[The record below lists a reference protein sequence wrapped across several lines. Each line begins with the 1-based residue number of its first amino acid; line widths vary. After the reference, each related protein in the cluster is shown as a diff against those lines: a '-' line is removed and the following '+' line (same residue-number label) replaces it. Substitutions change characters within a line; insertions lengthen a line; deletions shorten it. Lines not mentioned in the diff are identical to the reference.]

1 MSSTVYSLFNMFY
14 YPSNLGGEL
23 GVYYPRNSLMGCAN
37 LKKNDIIILHCN
49 HKLSDEEYERVHK
62 PMCASI
68 DDEVL
73 YILKPVDYY
82 SGEGSTLV
90 DYKVTQIYY
99 DLDGIL
105 DMYDNEFTKSIL
117 FLRSIGF
124 TDAIEAGEVYNM
136 LKDNVPN
143 FDIEEEDDLG
153 DDSDIDFIIHG

>member
-1 MSSTVYSLFNMFY
+1 MFY

-23 GVYYPRNSLMGCAN
+23 AINCPRNSLMGCAN

-68 DDEVL
+68 DDNAL
-73 YILKPVDYY
+73 FILKPVDYY
-82 SGEGSTLV
+82 SGEGVTLV
-90 DYKVTQIYY
+90 DYKVTTIYY

-105 DMYDNEFTKSIL
+105 DMYNNEFTQNIL

-124 TDAIEAGEVYNM
+124 TDAIEAGEVYTM
-136 LKDNVPN
+136 LKNNVPN